1 MSLVYVDDVKY
12 KILDL
17 SLDSFTILEYYKDSE
32 CNLQTSRLL
41 GKYQK
46 TINCSINKV
55 RGIKRLHLRNMV
67 ESGDKK
73 FEKAYEFDLCHDLL
87 DSGMATVLS
96 EKIEKNPDYDPEHW
110 QELFD
115 KGMEAL
121 IEAEDGDDNISY
133 TISVTDTKL

>member
-1 MSLVYVDDVKY
+1 
-12 KILDL
+12 
-17 SLDSFTILEYYKDSE
+17 
-32 CNLQTSRLL
+32 
-41 GKYQK
+41 
-46 TINCSINKV
+46 
-55 RGIKRLHLRNMV
+55 MV

-96 EKIEKNPDYDPEHW
+96 EKIEENPDYDPEHW